1 MLLSESRGVPKQ
13 ESTKLSAHGVCE
25 QGHLGQGRRPK
36 DFLTV
41 QSTVLHH
48 QRRVEAGGQQRLAGE
63 CGHLCMREHVCPR
76 PSVCPRAERKQPR
89 EEELAQD
96 S

>member
-1 MLLSESRGVPKQ
+1 M
-13 ESTKLSAHGVCE
+13 KLSAHGVCE

-41 QSTVLHH
+41 QSTVLPH
-48 QRRVEAGGQQRLAGE
+48 QRRVEAGGQQRLAG
-63 CGHLCMREHVCPR
+63 GKCMREHVYPR
-76 PSVCPRAERKQPR
+76 PSVCPRDEHKHTW

-96 S
+96 C